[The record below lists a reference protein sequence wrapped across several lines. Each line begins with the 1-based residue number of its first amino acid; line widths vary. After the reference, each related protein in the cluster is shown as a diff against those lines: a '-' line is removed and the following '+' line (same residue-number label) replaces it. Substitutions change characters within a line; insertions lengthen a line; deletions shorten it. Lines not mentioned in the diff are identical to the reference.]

1 MIDKKIKF
9 SEPLLSL
16 NEKKLEK
23 DGANRIL
30 LTALILFI
38 LFAASLLI
46 KSPSQDTDSLSWP
59 IPTFFIG
66 IAVYSAIPFLW
77 ILSNTSM
84 RWE

>member
-1 MIDKKIKF
+1 M
-9 SEPLLSL
+9 

-23 DGANRIL
+23 NGANRML

-46 KSPSQDTDSLSWP
+46 RTPNQDTDSFYWP

-84 RWE
+84 R